1 PLRYGAAVG
10 QLSFFSADVAAPT
23 LADLG
28 GLLAAHGQVSIGEDG
43 SRLSIVVPDQWRAT
57 ALADEFNRR
66 ELECTVGV
74 AAEQQVAEQRVAVP
88 AVAAEP
94 ARPAVPVEPAEPAQ
108 PGQAAPSSA
117 ARPPG
122 RPMRGYLV
130 RSARTHQ
137 LDPLA
142 AAWTRGSVKT
152 VPPFPVPTG
161 GFLRCWAL
169 AAGRAEE
176 SGYLLGIDEH
186 ASQMYPRLAA
196 GLAAV
201 GLTGA
206 VIGSRGGGPG
216 IRVVG
221 RRRLGRLVELLG
233 DPPAGAPADCFPSD
247 SADG

>member
-1 PLRYGAAVG
+1 MPNGCRPLRYGAAVG

-28 GLLAAHGQVSIGEDG
+28 GLLAAHGQVSIGKGG
-43 SRLSIVVPDQWRAT
+43 SRLSIVVPDQWRAA
-57 ALADEFNRR
+57 ALADEFSRR
-66 ELECTVGV
+66 ELDCTVEV
-74 AAEQQVAEQRVAVP
+74 AAEQQIAEQQVAEQLAAVP
-88 AVAAEP
+88 AAGA
-94 ARPAVPVEPAEPAQ
+94 EPAEPAE
-108 PGQAAPSSA
+108 PGTAAPSSA
-117 ARPPG
+117 ASPPG

-137 LDPLA
+137 LDRLA

-152 VPPFPVPTG
+152 VPAFPVPTG

-216 IRVVG
+216 VKVVG

-247 SADG
+247 S

>member
-1 PLRYGAAVG
+1 MS

-28 GLLAAHGQVSIGEDG
+28 GLLAAHGQVSIGKDG
-43 SRLSIVVPDQWRAT
+43 SRLSIVVPDHWRAA
-57 ALADEFNRR
+57 ALADEFGRR
-66 ELECTVGV
+66 GLEC
-74 AAEQQVAEQRVAVP
+74 
-88 AVAAEP
+88 AEP
-94 ARPAVPVEPAEPAQ
+94 GTAQ
-108 PGQAAPSSA
+108 PATAANGPHQ
-117 ARPPG
+117 
-122 RPMRGYLV
+122 PMRGYLV
-130 RSARTHQ
+130 RSVRTHR
-137 LDPLA
+137 LDQLA

-176 SGYLLGIDEH
+176 PGYLLGIDEH

-216 IRVVG
+216 VRVVG

-233 DPPAGAPADCFPSD
+233 EPPPGAPPECFPSER
-247 SADG
+247 